1 MIHDC
6 HLFQDS
12 NICAAAIHAG
22 VVLNDIGGDCTL
34 LKAEGQ
40 NFYSGSTRN
49 GIVSRQCS
57 GPDWFEFGEFC
68 YKPFEEKKTW
78 HSARTACRQLGA
90 DLVSIRSMT
99 EQSWLESYLYQGTC
113 WIGLSYHWSDG
124 TPVSHTNWGHGEP
137 NNHNGRENCVEM
149 VTTENGTSWWND
161 LNCDAHQDW
170 ICMIAKGKK
179 PIIPPEPPSPVPGN
193 NGINYYQ

>member
-1 MIHDC
+1 MGSIT
-6 HLFQDS
+6 HL
-12 NICAAAIHAG
+12 G
-22 VVLNDIGGDCTL
+22 VVFLNYNTDLDQDGTFRWVDKTAVEVVFL
-34 LKAEGQ
+34 LWFTECFSADSHCDEG
-40 NFYSGSTRN
+40 YLL
-49 GIVSRQCS
+49 
-57 GPDWFEFGEFC
+57 FGEHC
-68 YKPFEEKKTW
+68 YHFETETVKNW
-78 HSARTACRQLGA
+78 QDAENYCVAQNGH
-90 DLVSIRSMT
+90 LVSIHNQEAVSFIQVSLWMGAHDSIT
-99 EQSWLESYLYQGTC
+99 EG
-113 WIGLSYHWSDG
+113 GYHWSDG